1 MDNYNDEI
9 PKYRKKKSSVSSASK
24 KSKHKHIYK
33 DCLLITENNPHKA
46 QYCTICG
53 KIGNIEFF
61 EAEKVNGGYRMLMD
75 TEIYDKYKNVIKF
88 EVESIFQKYV
98 VIPVIY
104 TESHGEMSISKNGK
118 SNDIFAKRDKNT
130 NSQ

>member
-1 MDNYNDEI
+1 MMDNFNDEI

-33 DCLLITENNPHKA
+33 DCLLIMENGPHKA

-61 EAEKVNGGYRMLMD
+61 ETEKVNGGYRMLTD
-75 TEIYDKYKNVIKF
+75 TEIYNKYKNIIKF
-88 EVESIFQKYV
+88 EIESVFQKYV
-98 VIPVIY
+98 VISAIY
-104 TESHGEMSISKNGK
+104 TEE
-118 SNDIFAKRDKNT
+118 
-130 NSQ
+130 NSSL

>member
-1 MDNYNDEI
+1 MMDNYNDEI

-33 DCLLITENNPHKA
+33 DCLLIMENGPHKA

-61 EAEKVNGGYRMLMD
+61 ETEKVNGGYRMLTD
-75 TEIYDKYKNVIKF
+75 TEIYNKYKDVIRSKI
-88 EVESIFQKYV
+88 ESIFQKYV

-104 TESHGEMSISKNGK
+104 TEE
-118 SNDIFAKRDKNT
+118 
-130 NSQ
+130 NSSL

>member
-33 DCLLITENNPHKA
+33 DCLLIMENGPHKA

-61 EAEKVNGGYRMLMD
+61 ETEKVNGGYRMLTD
-75 TEIYDKYKNVIKF
+75 DEIYDKYKNIEKI
-88 EVESIFQKYV
+88 EIESIFQKSV
-98 VIPVIY
+98 AIPVIS
-104 TESHGEMSISKNGK
+104 TEE
-118 SNDIFAKRDKNT
+118 
-130 NSQ
+130 NSSL

>member
-1 MDNYNDEI
+1 MMDNYNDEI

-33 DCLLITENNPHKA
+33 DCLLIMENGPHKA

-61 EAEKVNGGYRMLMD
+61 ETEKVNGGYRMLTD
-75 TEIYDKYKNVIKF
+75 TEIYNKYK
-88 EVESIFQKYV
+88 
-98 VIPVIY
+98 
-104 TESHGEMSISKNGK
+104 
-118 SNDIFAKRDKNT
+118 DIFTYFDALLVGLTATPKDEIDKNPS
-130 NSQ
+130 NIH